1 MTNYYNSGLYME
13 SFFTQYRHL
22 CLDFDHILEEM
33 LTCSYGLFQKYYSRD
48 LDYKDDD
55 DLKEQICNL
64 FIDDIACYSLYFQP
78 QIFDEEIALE
88 CSLTPFTHD
97 GLSLLALSGWGADL
111 SPKLDAYQGLTH
123 NTIDENS
130 CLFSDFDY
138 FQGLLGENLTNKVL
152 QTISY
157 NK

>member
-64 FIDDIACYSLYFQP
+64 FIDDIA
-78 QIFDEEIALE
+78 
-88 CSLTPFTHD
+88 
-97 GLSLLALSGWGADL
+97 WGA
-111 SPKLDAYQGLTH
+111 SFIFRLDR
-123 NTIDENS
+123 
-130 CLFSDFDY
+130 
-138 FQGLLGENLTNKVL
+138 
-152 QTISY
+152 
-157 NK
+157 

>member
-13 SFFTQYRHL
+13 SFFTKHKHL
-22 CLDFDHILEEM
+22 GLDYDYLLDEM
-33 LTCSYGLFQKYYSRD
+33 LGCNYHLFLKHYSDD
-48 LDYKDDD
+48 LDYKNDD

-152 QTISY
+152 QAISY

>member
-1 MTNYYNSGLYME
+1 ME

-64 FIDDIACYSLYFQP
+64 FLENIDYYPTYFQP
-78 QIFDEEIALE
+78 LIFNEEIALE
-88 CSLTPFTHD
+88 CSLTPFTHYE
-97 GLSLLALSGWGADL
+97 LNLLALSGCGMDF
-111 SPKLDAYQGLTH
+111 SPRLDAYQALTD
-123 NTIDENS
+123 NTIDERS
-130 CLFSDFDY
+130 YLFLDFDY
-138 FQGLLGENLTNKVL
+138 FEYVVGKTLTERVL
-152 QTISY
+152 EAIAYAQ
-157 NK
+157 

>member
-22 CLDFDHILEEM
+22 CLDFDHILEDM

-78 QIFDEEIALE
+78 QIFDEETALE

-111 SPKLDAYQGLTH
+111 SPKLDAYQGLIH
-123 NTIDENS
+123 KTIDENS

-138 FQGLLGENLTNKVL
+138 FQGLLGKTLTQKVL
-152 QTISY
+152 QAISY
-157 NK
+157 KK